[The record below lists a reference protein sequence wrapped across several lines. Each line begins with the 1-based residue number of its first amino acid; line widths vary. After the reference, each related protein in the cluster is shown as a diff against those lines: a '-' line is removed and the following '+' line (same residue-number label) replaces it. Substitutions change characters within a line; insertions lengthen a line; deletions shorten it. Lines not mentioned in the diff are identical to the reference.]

1 MMFLKKIL
9 ICIFVAVAIFI
20 VCIIATPADKGVIIL
35 EYHMINDNAKGD
47 EKRYSVTPTEF
58 REQLAYLKANGYET
72 VSMRDFM
79 LAKKGK
85 STLPEKP
92 IVLTFDDG
100 YKDNYCNMLP
110 ILEEFAM
117 KATVYVVTNDIG
129 KDDYLSYDELKEMQS
144 RGVELG
150 SHTANHLPLTSL
162 SREKQIEEIKLSK
175 LMLEWNGLD
184 TIYTFSYPNG
194 AYDENLP
201 QILKENEYL
210 TAVTGEA
217 GVNTFNT
224 DPYLLHRVHI
234 VNPTFGLY
242 EFRYRLLK
250 AEIYNKLGI
259 FNREIKK

>member
-1 MMFLKKIL
+1 MMFLKKFF
-9 ICIFVAVAIFI
+9 ICIFIVVAVFI
-20 VCIIATPADKGVIIL
+20 AYLAVTPADRGVIIL
-35 EYHMINDNAKGD
+35 EYHMINDNTDGD
-47 EKRYSVTPTEF
+47 EKKYSVTPAEF

-72 VSMRDFM
+72 ISMRDFM
-79 LAKKGK
+79 LAKKGRL
-85 STLPEKP
+85 TLPEKP

-100 YKDNYCNMLP
+100 YKDNYYNMLP

-117 KATVYVVTNDIG
+117 KATVYIVTNDIG
-129 KDDYLSYDELKEMQS
+129 KEKYLSYNELKDMQS
-144 RGVELG
+144 RGVEFG
-150 SHTANHLPLTSL
+150 SHTANHLPLTAL

-175 LMLEWNGLD
+175 LILEWNGLN

-224 DPYLLHRVHI
+224 NPYLLHRTHI
-234 VNPTFGLY
+234 LNPTFGLY

-259 FNREIKK
+259 FNRET